1 MKEIMKKED
10 RFERRREFLKVKK
23 RFYDYVISV
32 DAKKIGAVVT
42 ENEYNIGYVRL
53 DDLERKYDLETGF
66 ITRRT

>member
-1 MKEIMKKED
+1 MKKED

-42 ENEYNIGYVRL
+42 ENEYNIGYVSL